1 MPQSPSFPVAVK
13 TPHMKRALLILT
25 TLGAASMLTAQ
36 ETTPTVELPSFLVE
50 STAVA
55 LETPAASF
63 AAPVSRLRFEPRVDL
78 QTRGF
83 AEGQADV
90 TIRGGTF
97 ENSGFMLGGLP
108 LLDPQTGH
116 YFADI
121 PVDPDL
127 LTGPEI
133 FTGASNALRGFN
145 ANTGTIAMGW
155 KPLQTGGVV
164 DAAIGNNDFNQQRAS
179 LRYATETNFLGGRTV
194 GIALTGARSEG
205 DGTIAFGDHAFERAG
220 MLFQVR
226 GDTAQTDF
234 YAGYQDKYTA
244 WPGAYTANPNYKE
257 TDHYQLTL
265 VTLSHK
271 QTYELGSAESHYY
284 LSAGYRKLNDDYDL
298 STLPLPFLSRPYQH
312 ETEAALFAGGGRH
325 AFNDAFALNYGAYVS
340 MDDVE
345 STELTHAGYQSRTLI
360 KGVLL
365 PEWSMALNDTHTLT
379 LQAGG
384 SYDTNNRGRDSFSPI
399 VRAALDQQ
407 VGNNTYTYYVE
418 HARTSQVAGY
428 TTLGSNP
435 AAGAFAGNASLDR
448 AASNNYEV
456 GVQAVSNKWRAQMAI
471 FYRQD
476 HNLADWTFN
485 FAVPGRRQANAVD
498 LNTWG
503 AEALVAVRFG
513 ALEVAAGYSYLDK
526 GFDYGT
532 AAVNGSFYALNYA
545 QHRGTLSTIYTIT
558 SWLEVRADAEMRY
571 QFANPLR
578 TSSNTAATVSGA
590 IVVRPP
596 QVEGLEIA
604 LLGDNLTDSNFQEFP
619 GTPADGRQ
627 LALRVGYAW

>member
-1 MPQSPSFPVAVK
+1 MK
-13 TPHMKRALLILT
+13 TRHLATSLLFINALSAA
-25 TLGAASMLTAQ
+25 TLSAQ
-36 ETTPTVELPSFLVE
+36 EPAPAVELPSFLVE
-50 STAVA
+50 SSAVA
-55 LETPAASF
+55 LEAPAASF
-63 AAPVSRLRFEPRVDL
+63 AAPISRLRFEPRVDL

-97 ENSGFMLGGLP
+97 ENSGFTLGGLP

-133 FTGASNALRGFN
+133 FTGAGNALRGFN

-155 KPLQTGGVV
+155 RPLQTGGVL
-164 DAAIGNNDFNQQRAS
+164 DAALGNNDFNQQRAS
-179 LRYATETNFLGGRTV
+179 LRYAAESSLLGNRTV
-194 GIALTGARSEG
+194 GVALTGARSEG
-205 DGTIAFGDHAFERAG
+205 DGTIDYSDHSFERAG
-220 MLFQVR
+220 LLLQVR
-226 GDTAQTDF
+226 GESAQTDF

-244 WPGAYTANPNYKE
+244 WPGAYTANPNFKE

-271 QTYELGSAESHYY
+271 QSYEISGAESDFF
-284 LSAGYRKLNDDYDL
+284 LSAGYRKLDDDYEL
-298 STLPLPFLSRPYQH
+298 NTLRGRDWFRPYQH
-312 ETEAALFAGGGRH
+312 ETEAALFAAGGKH
-325 AFNDAFALNYGAYVS
+325 AFNDAFALNYGAYAS
-340 MDDVE
+340 LDAVE
-345 STELTHAGYQSRTLI
+345 STELTFAGYQSRTLL

-365 PEWSMALNDTHTLT
+365 PEWKTALSDTNTLT

-399 VRAALDQQ
+399 LRAALDQQ
-407 VGNNTYTYYVE
+407 VSDNTYTYYIE

-428 TTLGSNP
+428 TALASNP
-435 AAGAFAGNASLDR
+435 NPAGAFAGNPNLDR
-448 AASNNYEV
+448 AASNNYEI
-456 GVQAVSNKWRAQMAI
+456 GVQAASSRWRAHFAL

-476 HNLADWTFN
+476 HNLADWTFD
-485 FAVPGRRQANAVD
+485 FARPGIRKANAVD
-498 LNTWG
+498 LDTWG

-513 ALEVAAGYSYLDK
+513 SLEIATGYAYLDK

-532 AAVNGSFYALNYA
+532 ALVNGSFYALNYA
-545 QHRGTLSTIYTIT
+545 QHRGTLSAIYRFT
-558 SWLEVRADAEMRY
+558 SWLEVRTDAEARY

-578 TSSNTAATVSGA
+578 TSSNTAATLSGA
-590 IVVRPP
+590 IIARPP
-596 QVEGLEIA
+596 QIDGLEIS
-604 LLGDNLTDSNFQEFP
+604 LIGDNLTNSNFQEFP

-627 LALRVGYAW
+627 LALRLGYSW